1 MNDFYEGAF
10 PVKRYSLLAL
20 EGPKNAQELMEVS
33 LGRKTADLAVT
44 HGTVLNVYTGE
55 CIPDQTVLIKGEW
68 IAYVGS
74 EADPS
79 IGPDTTVLDAGGKL
93 LIPGLIDGHTHLADC
108 LYSPAEFL
116 SRAMVGGT
124 TTLITETIEPFPI
137 RGEEGIVDF
146 LEALKDQP
154 IKIFSTVPPLASTSP
169 LSHGMPRKTLKRLLL
184 RDDVLGLGEP
194 YWQAVLQNPET
205 FLPIFEETLLS
216 GRKVEGHTA
225 GAKGRALSAYI
236 ASGISSCHEPIT
248 AEEAL
253 ARLRLGIHIMVREGS
268 IRGDLAAMSFLKDG
282 DIDLRRLMLVTD
294 GVRPLDLLEKGY
306 MEYVVQK
313 AVDVGCDPVKAVQMA
328 TLNVAEYF
336 MLDGLVGGIAPGKQ
350 ADLLLIPDA
359 RTIKAEV
366 VVSKGQ
372 IIARHGELLVLPR
385 VHAFSPQ
392 TLKSVHL
399 PKTMEPADFAISVTG
414 KAGPVQVRVI
424 DQVTELVTREWM
436 TALPV
441 ENGEI
446 RTNVKQDVLKV
457 AAIERQASP
466 GKTFVGLIRGFGLKR
481 GAMASSSAWDTADIL
496 VVGAHEADMAMA
508 VNRVHALQGGLV
520 LCADGQVVSE
530 IPLPIFGLMTD
541 MPLTELAGLVQTF
554 TDKAKALGFPF
565 DDAHRTLVTLSG
577 AAIPFL
583 RISEQG
589 LVDIKTGKTVPLI
602 VTE

>member
-1 MNDFYEGAF
+1 VF
-10 PVKRYSLLAL
+10 PVKRHSLLAL
-20 EGPKNAQELMEVS
+20 EGTKKAQELIEVS

-44 HGTVLNVYTGE
+44 RATVLNVYTGE
-55 CIPDQTVLIKGEW
+55 FMPDQSVLIKGEW

-74 EADPS
+74 EAKVS
-79 IGPDTTVLDAGGKL
+79 IGPDTTVLDANGKL
-93 LIPGLIDGHTHLADC
+93 LIPGLVDGHTHLADC
-108 LYSPAEFL
+108 LYSPAHFL

-124 TTLITETIEPFPI
+124 TTIITETIEPFPI

-154 IKIFSTVPPLASTSP
+154 IKIFATVPPLASTSP
-169 LSHGMPRKTLKRLLL
+169 LSHGMPRKTLKSLLL

-194 YWQAVLQNPET
+194 FWQAVLQGPET
-205 FLPIFEETLLS
+205 FLPLFEETLLS
-216 GRKVEGHTA
+216 GRKVEGHSA

-253 ARLRLGIHIMVREGS
+253 ERLRLGIHIMVREGS

-282 DIDLRRLMLVTD
+282 DIDLRRLILVTD
-294 GVRPLDLLEKGY
+294 GVRTLDLLEKGY

-313 AVDVGCDPVKAVQMA
+313 AIDVGFDPVKAVQMA

-359 RTIKAEV
+359 RTIKAELV
-366 VVSKGQ
+366 ISKGKV
-372 IIARHGELLVLPR
+372 IARHGKLLVPPR
-385 VHAFSPQ
+385 AHAFSPQ
-392 TLKSVHL
+392 TLKSIHL
-399 PKTMEPADFAISVTG
+399 PKAVEPADFAIPVPG
-414 KAGPVQVRVI
+414 KIGQVQARVI

-446 RTNVKQDVLKV
+446 HTDVDQDVLKV
-457 AAIERQASP
+457 AAIERNVSP

-481 GAMASSSAWDTADIL
+481 GAMASSSAWDTADII
-496 VVGAHEADMAMA
+496 VVGADEADMAEA
-508 VNRVHALQGGLV
+508 VNRIHALQGGLV
-520 LCADGQVVSE
+520 LCADGKVVSE
-530 IPLPIFGLMTD
+530 IPLPIFGLMSH
-541 MPLTELAGLVQTF
+541 MPLVELAGLVQEF
-554 TDKAKALGFPF
+554 TDKARALGFPF
-565 DDAHRTLVTLSG
+565 DDPHKTLVTLTG

-583 RISEQG
+583 RISEHG

>member
-1 MNDFYEGAF
+1 M
-10 PVKRYSLLAL
+10 KRHSLLAL
-20 EGPKNAQELMEVS
+20 EGTEKTQELMEVS

-44 HGTVLNVYTGE
+44 HGTLLNVYTGE
-55 CIPDQTVLIKGEW
+55 FIPDQTVLIKGEW

-74 EADPS
+74 EAERA
-79 IGPDTTVLDAGGKL
+79 IGPDTTVLDGAGQL
-93 LIPGLIDGHTHLADC
+93 LIPGLIDGHTHLADG
-108 LYSPAEFL
+108 LYSPAQFL

-124 TTLITETIEPFPI
+124 TTIITETIEPFPI

-146 LEALKDQP
+146 LEALRDQP

-169 LSHGMPRKTLKRLLL
+169 LSHGMPRKTLQSLLS
-184 RDDVLGLGEP
+184 RDDVLGLGEA
-194 YWQAVLQNPET
+194 YWQAVLQDPET

-216 GRKVEGHTA
+216 GRKVEGHSA
-225 GAKGRALSAYI
+225 GAKGRALSAYS

-253 ARLRLGIHIMVREGS
+253 ERLRLGIHIMVREGS

-282 DIDLRRLMLVTD
+282 ATDLRRLILVTD

-313 AVDVGCDPVKAVQMA
+313 AIDVGVDPVKAVQMA

-336 MLDGLVGGIAPGKQ
+336 MLDGFVGGIAPGKQ

-366 VVSKGQ
+366 VISKGKV
-372 IIARHGELLVLPR
+372 IARHGKLLVPPR
-385 VHAFSPQ
+385 AHAFSPQ
-392 TLKSVHL
+392 SLKSVHL
-399 PKTMEPADFAISVTG
+399 PKAMEPADFAIPAPAKTG
-414 KAGPVQVRVI
+414 HVQVRVI
-424 DQVTELVTREWM
+424 DQVTELVTRQWLA
-436 TALPV
+436 ALPV
-441 ENGEI
+441 QHGEI
-446 RTNVKQDVLKV
+446 RADVDQDLLKV
-457 AAIERQASP
+457 AAIERTVSP
-466 GKTFVGLIRGFGLKR
+466 GKTFVGLIRGFGLKK
-481 GAMASSSAWDTADIL
+481 GAMASSSAWDTADII
-496 VVGAHEADMAMA
+496 VVGTHEADMAEA
-508 VNRVHALQGGLV
+508 VNRIHALQGGLV
-520 LCADGQVVSE
+520 FCADGKVVSE
-530 IPLPIFGLMTD
+530 IPLPIFGLMSD
-541 MPLTELAGLVQTF
+541 MPLTEMARLVQGF

-565 DDAHRTLVTLSG
+565 DDAHKTLVTLTG

-589 LVDIKTGKTVPLI
+589 LVDIKTGKMVPLI